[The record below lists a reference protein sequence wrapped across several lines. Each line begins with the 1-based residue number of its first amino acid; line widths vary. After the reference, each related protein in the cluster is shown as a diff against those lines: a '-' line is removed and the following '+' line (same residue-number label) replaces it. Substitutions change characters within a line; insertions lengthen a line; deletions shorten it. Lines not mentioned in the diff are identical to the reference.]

1 MSKRIVIATYGSL
14 GDLYPYLAIASELKR
29 RGHNVA
35 IATSEVYRA
44 SVEAENLEFYS
55 IRPNLLEIDTKEAQE
70 AIAQAMDAKRGTEY
84 VLRELVLPY
93 LQDSYNDL
101 IQVVSGA
108 DLLITHPISF
118 AGVLVAQKTGIRWIS
133 TVLSPNSFLSAYDPS
148 VLSSPLGEV
157 SLRGFVPE
165 INKVLLNIAKFSIC
179 SWGEPIQQFRKQ
191 LDLPPVS
198 DPFFQDQH
206 SPDLVLALFSP
217 IFAQP
222 QIDWYKHT
230 YVTGFPFYDRQGAEL
245 SPELVE
251 FLNRGEPPIVF
262 TLGSSAVNDA
272 GNFYRESA
280 IAAKQL
286 GCRAV
291 LLIGEDKRNQL
302 PKNLLSQDIVTF
314 SYAPYSKIFP
324 HASAIVHQGGIGTT
338 AEALR
343 SGRPMLFMPYSHD
356 QPDNAA
362 RAQRLGVA
370 RIIKRS
376 NYQANSAAV
385 ELKQLLNEP
394 KYAQKAAVIGQ
405 QIHAE
410 NGVKT
415 ACDRIEAYLSS
426 SK

>member
-1 MSKRIVIATYGSL
+1 MSKRIVISTYGSL
-14 GDLYPYLAIASELKR
+14 GDLYPYMAIAVESKR
-29 RGHNVA
+29 KGHQVA
-35 IATSEVYRA
+35 IATSEIYRA
-44 SVEAENLEFYS
+44 AVEAENLTFYPV
-55 IRPNLLEIDTKEAQE
+55 RPNISDLNPEEAQE
-70 AIAQAMDAKRGTEY
+70 AIKRAMDSKKGTEY

-93 LQDSYNDL
+93 LQDSYND
-101 IQVVSGA
+101 IMQAVPGA

-118 AGVLVAQKTGIRWIS
+118 AGVLVAQKTGIRWLS
-133 TVLSPNSFLSAYDPS
+133 SVLSPISFLSAYDPS
-148 VLSSPLGEV
+148 ILSSQLSVV
-157 SLRGFVPE
+157 SLRRLNPA
-165 INKVLLNIAKFSIC
+165 INSILLNLGKFSIR

-191 LDLPPVS
+191 LDLPPVK

-222 QIDWYKHT
+222 QKDWYKHT

-251 FLNRGEPPIVF
+251 FLNRGEPPIIF
-262 TLGSSAVNDA
+262 TLGSAAVNDA
-272 GNFYRESA
+272 GNFYIESA
-280 IAAKQL
+280 IAARQL

-291 LLIGEDKRNQL
+291 LLIGEDKRNQV
-302 PKNLLSQDIVTF
+302 PENLLSKDIVTF
-314 SYAPYSKIFP
+314 SYAPYAKIFP
-324 HASAIVHQGGIGTT
+324 HAAVIVHQGGIGTT

-362 RAQRLGVA
+362 RAERLGVA

-376 NYQANSAAV
+376 KYQANSAAA

-405 QIHAE
+405 QIRAE
-410 NGVKT
+410 NGVEK
-415 ACDRIEAYLSS
+415 ACDRIEAYLS
-426 SK
+426 